1 MVEGRGGGG
10 GFPLRGIEGRLEI
23 HIENACL
30 PFMLVGMAKGLYE
43 LLLDKES
50 SRHKWEFLPD
60 GDLHISLYE

>member
-1 MVEGRGGGG
+1 
-10 GFPLRGIEGRLEI
+10 
-23 HIENACL
+23 
-30 PFMLVGMAKGLYE
+30 MLVGMAKGLYE